1 VLLAIPKS
9 LRCKYLLSFKEELA
23 EITIAVE
30 ILDNALVAGI
40 VEKIVN
46 NFDNEWVRLLFH
58 QPYLF
63 QHCLLLFILK
73 KVKCDI

>member
-1 VLLAIPKS
+1 LQIFCFRK
-9 LRCKYLLSFKEELA
+9 RYLLSFKEELA

-46 NFDNEWVRLLFH
+46 NFDDEWVRLLFH
-58 QPYLF
+58 QPDLF
-63 QHCLLLFILK
+63 KHGLLLFILK